1 MRDKPTGNVTQNG
14 LQVDRDYGERVFL
27 KLTL

>member
-1 MRDKPTGNVTQNG
+1 MRDKPTGNVTQYG

-27 KLTL
+27 KLTP